1 MDALV
6 AFCTA
11 DNLIFLLQGAGK
23 SLLLAACALFFGLI
37 LGVLG
42 AAAKISKHKILRLIG
57 NVYVELIRGT
67 PMLLQILFL
76 YIAFPLLMRSIT
88 GERFIPDPYVCGAI
102 AMSINSGA
110 YSTELIRS
118 GIMGVDKGQWEA
130 CEVLGLNYT
139 QTMKLIILPQA
150 FKRKQKEKSL
160 VFAEGCSFHKL
171 VWLFFI
177 GAFLGDITETI
188 FCRIT
193 AGIWMSR
200 SSVLYGP
207 FSIVWGIGVV
217 VLTMMLHKYR
227 DKDDRYIFIFG
238 TIVGGA
244 YEYICS
250 VFTELVFGTVFWD
263 YSKIPFNLG
272 GRINLLY
279 CFFWGLASVLWI
291 KNVYPFL
298 SKWIEKIP
306 KKAGAILSWLF
317 LAFMAVNIVLS
328 AMALGRYSDRYA
340 GKPAENSV
348 ESFLDSHYPDE
359 RMERVYPN
367 AIIKE

>member
-1 MDALV
+1 MIPTFIVRLLGIILLV
-6 AFCTA
+6 ITTGDFLSVAGAILQLRKTARIEEMAAGMQEVSDRLGNAIFHGIQKRMTRAFP
-11 DNLIFLLQGAGK
+11 NLEKDGENA
-23 SLLLAACALFFGLI
+23 LAARFR
-37 LGVLG
+37 
-42 AAAKISKHKILRLIG
+42 KK
-57 NVYVELIRGT
+57 
-67 PMLLQILFL
+67 
-76 YIAFPLLMRSIT
+76 
-88 GERFIPDPYVCGAI
+88 ER
-102 AMSINSGA
+102 
-110 YSTELIRS
+110 
-118 GIMGVDKGQWEA
+118 
-130 CEVLGLNYT
+130 
-139 QTMKLIILPQA
+139 
-150 FKRKQKEKSL
+150 KESL

-188 FCRIT
+188 FCRLT
-193 AGIWMSR
+193 SGVWMSR

-227 DKDDRYIFIFG
+227 DRDDRYIFIFG
-238 TIVGGA
+238 TVVGGA
-244 YEYICS
+244 YEYVCS
-250 VFTELVFGTVFWD
+250 VFTEMVFGTVFWD

-298 SKWIEKIP
+298 SRWIEKVP
-306 KKAGAILSWLF
+306 EKVGKILSWVF
-317 LAFMAVNIVLS
+317 LVFMAVNIVLS
-328 AMALGRYSDRYA
+328 GMALARYSDRYG

-348 ESFLDSHYPDE
+348 DSFLDTHYPDE